1 MQPCLVLVLC
11 LAAAATAVRADADL
25 GTLKVL
31 HRVVDKCGDAP
42 ELFSCLKVKAVGL
55 LDRALTVD
63 TLPLNDY
70 ISINKD
76 PKVKDATPSPVRT
89 EGELEAALPRDA
101 AKRSLIL
108 DEMLEERFNKYL
120 DSRTIQLSMPAAVL
134 EGTYSVSLTTICIV
148 QLFKHYQFCK
158 NHLFLDYP

>member
-1 MQPCLVLVLC
+1 MQPYLVLVLC
-11 LAAAATAVRADADL
+11 LAAAVAVRADTDL

-76 PKVKDATPSPVRT
+76 PKVKDATPSPART

-134 EGTYSVSLTTICIV
+134 EGTHSISLKTIFMV
-148 QLFKHYQFCK
+148 KLFNIY
-158 NHLFLDYP
+158 L